1 MDDAPPNRGTGSK
14 YCVMRQWS
22 LPLDQVKTIDDFFE
36 SHRKECHVR
45 ESISPNS
52 SPTFCVI
59 NLVTDSS
66 IGRQFGW
73 DFIRKDV
80 RVLAGGIIDEVTRL
94 S

>member
-1 MDDAPPNRGTGSK
+1 
-14 YCVMRQWS
+14 MRQWP

-36 SHRKECHVR
+36 SHRKKCHVR

-52 SPTFCVI
+52 SPTFSVI

-66 IGRQFGW
+66 IRRQFGW

-80 RVLAGGIIDEVTRL
+80 RVLAGGSVDGVTRL